1 MHSWHGPRSPLTLA
15 SPFGRPHL
23 HGSNF
28 SSEMLAVGDLALAL
42 LCLGPVPKDEGYKK
56 KAWLLAFSEP
66 RGPGAQLQSPTQ
78 PRLPAPCWLRSPFSS
93 SGPTS
98 QSSGR
103 AKRPGHH
110 ARSPCVFLI
119 LPFVW
124 GTEAQKALEPSQPRG
139 GCSEDGQPELW
150 LMGKQNPR
158 GCSL

>member
-1 MHSWHGPRSPLTLA
+1 MCTAG
-15 SPFGRPHL
+15 
-23 HGSNF
+23 
-28 SSEMLAVGDLALAL
+28 MALAL
-42 LCLGPVPKDEGYKK
+42 HSPWPRPLGGLTSTGAIFLVKCWPWGTLPWPCCVWAQCLRMKVKK

-98 QSSGR
+98 QGSGR
-103 AKRPGHH
+103 AKRPGRH
-110 ARSPCVFLI
+110 APSPCVFLI
-119 LPFVW
+119 LSFVW